1 VSKSGGLGDNFYIG
15 GFDVSGDINS
25 LSRIG
30 GGPAALDM
38 TDITQSAFA
47 RLGGL
52 KDGEISFVS
61 YMNDS
66 NDRAHEVLSALPT
79 ADAQLCYARG
89 TTLGNRAACLISK
102 QINYDPT
109 RGTDA
114 MITFQVQ
121 ALANGF
127 GLEWG
132 RQLTAGKR
140 SDSADT
146 EGDGVDFTAA
156 TSFGWQAYLQVISIS
171 GATNATVTLEDSA
184 DDVTYAVFTSSAF
197 AAATAVGTQRI
208 AGAAGST
215 VRRYVRAVTTGTF
228 TEVTFSVV
236 FVKNISA
243 VAF

>member
-1 VSKSGGLGDNFYIG
+1 MGDNFYVG

-25 LSRIG
+25 LSSIR

-38 TDITQSAFA
+38 TDITQSAFE
-47 RLGGL
+47 RQGGL
-52 KDGEISFVS
+52 RDGEISFVA

-66 NDRAHEVLSALPT
+66 DDRAHEVLSALPT

-89 TTLGNRAACLISK
+89 TTLGNQAACMIAK

-109 RGTDA
+109 RANDT
-114 MITFQVQ
+114 MLTFSVQ
-121 ALANGF
+121 ALANDF

-132 RQLTAGKR
+132 RQLTAGLR

-146 EGDGVDFTAA
+146 EGASVDFTAA
-156 TSFGWQAYLQVISIS
+156 TSFGWQAYLQVFSIS
-171 GATNATVTLEDSA
+171 GATDATVTLEDSA
-184 DDVTYAVFTSSAF
+184 NDADFAAFTSSAF

-228 TEVTFSVV
+228 TEVTFAVT
-236 FVKNISA
+236 FVKNTSA

>member
-1 VSKSGGLGDNFYIG
+1 MSKSGGMGDNFYVG

-25 LSRIG
+25 LSSIR

-38 TDITQSAFA
+38 TDITQSAFE
-47 RLGGL
+47 RQGGL
-52 KDGEISFVS
+52 RDGEMSFVS

-66 NDRAHEVLSALPT
+66 DDRAHEVLSALPT

-89 TTLGNRAACLISK
+89 TTLGNQAACMIAK

-109 RGTDA
+109 RANDT
-114 MITFQVQ
+114 MLTFSVQ
-121 ALANGF
+121 ALANDF

-132 RQLTAGKR
+132 RQLTAGLR

-146 EGDGVDFTAA
+146 EGASVDFTAA
-156 TSFGWQAYLQVISIS
+156 TSFGWQAYLQVFSIS
-171 GATNATVTLEDSA
+171 GATDATVTLEDSA
-184 DDVTYAVFTSSAF
+184 NDADFAAFTSSAF

-228 TEVTFSVV
+228 TEVTFAVT
-236 FVKNISA
+236 FVKNTSA
-243 VAF
+243 TFF